1 MNNFLLFGLVAG
13 SSYLAIVAFLLYHLI
28 TAPEYDAEDYEEDC
42 AKNCKPE
49 APETKSDFHDYID
62 FLGLFDWLLQEH
74 KKTDHQADEISQKIA
89 GFNRADA
96 VLKRTDCLIES
107 ANIIFVFEKQG
118 KTVELAFDREENRF
132 VDYLE
137 SENE

>member
-42 AKNCKPE
+42 AKDCKPE
-49 APETKSDFHDYID
+49 PPETKSDFHDYID

-74 KKTDHQADEISQKIA
+74 KKNNQANEISQKIA
-89 GFNRADA
+89 SFDRAA
-96 VLKRTDCLIES
+96 ATLKRTDCLIES
-107 ANIIFVFEKQG
+107 ANIIFVFEAQG
-118 KTVELAFDREENRF
+118 KTIEFAFDREENCF

-137 SENE
+137 IGNE